1 MYKTPFN
8 YSISFANNAFL
19 VGCFSC
25 SNTGGV
31 YGYSVTTTGW
41 NNTQATFTGVHN
53 DSHGHGDSLDF
64 GGKIFYIAI
73 GI

>member
-1 MYKTPFN
+1 MNNTPFS

-41 NNTQATFTGVHN
+41 NKTQATFTGVHN
-53 DSHGHGDSLDF
+53 DSRGHSDSLDF